1 MPSMVDTRYRKNA
14 GAVFTLKYHLVFCPK
29 YRKPILGGPV
39 AERLKELLFQKAAE
53 LDAKIHAL
61 EVMPDHV
68 HMFVESD
75 PTLAPAHIAAQF
87 KGFTSRILREEF
99 PFLKSRLPALWS
111 RSYYIGSVGHV
122 SEATVR
128 KYIENQ
134 KGR

>member
-1 MPSMVDTRYRKNA
+1 MLSMVDTRYRKNA
-14 GAVFTLKYHLVFCPK
+14 SAVFTLKYHLVFCPK

-39 AERLKELLFQKAAE
+39 AERLKELFYRKAAE
-53 LDAKIHAL
+53 LGAKIHSL
-61 EVMPDHV
+61 EIMPDHV

-99 PFLKSRLPALWS
+99 PFLKSRLPSLWS
-111 RSYYIGSVGHV
+111 RSYYIGSVGHL

-128 KYIENQ
+128 KDIGNQ

>member
-1 MPSMVDTRYRKNA
+1 MVDTRYRKYA
-14 GAVFTLKYHLVFCPK
+14 GAVFTLKYHLVWCPK
-29 YRKPILGGPV
+29 YRKPILAGQV
-39 AERLKELLFQKAAE
+39 AERLKELLYEKAFE
-53 LDAKIHAL
+53 LNATIHAL
-61 EVMPDHV
+61 EIMPDHV

-87 KGFTSRILREEF
+87 KGFTSRLLRQEF
-99 PFLKSRLPALWS
+99 PFLKSRLPSLWS

-122 SEATVR
+122 SEAMVR

>member
-1 MPSMVDTRYRKNA
+1 MVDTRYRKNA

-39 AERLKELLFQKAAE
+39 AERLKELLYKKAAE
-53 LDAKIHAL
+53 LDVRIHAL
-61 EVMPDHV
+61 EIMPDHV

-99 PFLKSRLPALWS
+99 PFLKSRLPSLWS